1 MSQANPVFEK
11 NYSYYL
17 DEIAKVDF
25 GAVKDT
31 LACRVDGDQVVV
43 PFFGRE
49 YRVSRYGITDTA
61 NRKPAYVVC
70 VILAKYILRCP
81 ARAAA
86 DDGWVSFKD
95 FKTTSHFTNINY
107 FASDTEQAIVKGFSG
122 RLAELA
128 EACRQTGGGPHDAD
142 MPYDLSVRFEALPR
156 VSLLLLFNDRD
167 DEFPAGCKV
176 LFNRPA
182 ESYLDPES
190 LAMTGSFLAR
200 RLDRAG
206 KLAIATVK
214 IDQIGVV
221 D

>member
-1 MSQANPVFEK
+1 MRRKTMSLANPVFEK

-17 DEIAKVDF
+17 DEIAKVDL

-31 LACRVDGDQVVV
+31 LGCRVENDQVVV
-43 PFFGRE
+43 PFFGQE
-49 YRVSRYGITDTA
+49 YSVSRYGITDEA
-61 NRKPAYVVC
+61 GQRPGYVAC
-70 VILAKYILRCP
+70 VVLAKYILLCP
-81 ARAAA
+81 AIAAA

-122 RLAELA
+122 RLPELI
-128 EACRQTGGGPHDAD
+128 EACRRTGGVPHEAD
-142 MPYDLSVRFEALPR
+142 MPYELSVRFEALPR

-167 DEFPAGCKV
+167 DEFPAGCTM
-176 LFNRPA
+176 LFNRHA

-200 RLDRAG
+200 SLNHACE
-206 KLAIATVK
+206 KF
-214 IDQIGVV
+214 
-221 D
+221 

>member
-1 MSQANPVFEK
+1 MSQSNPVFEK

-25 GAVKDT
+25 GEVKDT
-31 LACRVDGDQVVV
+31 LACRVDGDQLVV

-49 YRVSRYGITDTA
+49 YRVSRYGITDAA

-81 ARAAA
+81 ARDAA

-128 EACRQTGGGPHDAD
+128 EACRQTGGVPHDAD

-167 DEFPAGCKV
+167 DGDF
-176 LFNRPA
+176 F
-182 ESYLDPES
+182 
-190 LAMTGSFLAR
+190 F
-200 RLDRAG
+200 RLQASGFRLRAFRF
-206 KLAIATVK
+206 
-214 IDQIGVV
+214 
-221 D
+221 

>member
-31 LACRVDGDQVVV
+31 LACRVDGDQLVV

-49 YRVSRYGITDTA
+49 YRVSRYGITDAA
-61 NRKPAYVVC
+61 NRKPGYVIC

-107 FASDTEQAIVKGFSG
+107 FTSDTEQSIVKGFSG
-122 RLAELA
+122 RLPELV
-128 EACRQTGGGPHDAD
+128 EACRQTGGVPHDAD

-167 DEFPAGCKV
+167 DEFPAGCTM
-176 LFNRPA
+176 LFNRHA

-190 LAMTGSFLAR
+190 LAMTGSFLAK

-206 KLAIATVK
+206 ELAIATV
-214 IDQIGVV
+214 
-221 D
+221 